1 MFDSLLDMLAQRSFE
16 ELGTPLAEVTF
27 CVVDLETTGGSPGAD
42 EITEIGAVKVRRGE
56 VVGTMDTLVKP
67 GRPIPAFI
75 RILTGITDEIVA
87 EAPSLDEVLPAFLEF
102 AGGCVLVAHNARFD
116 VGFLNAALVARAYE
130 PLRNRVIDTAQ
141 LARKILSGEVPNNR
155 LETLARHLRCA
166 HRPCHRAHADV
177 LATIDVLHHLIE
189 RVAGYGVVT
198 LEDLLA
204 MSATKMDG
212 SFGKIKLTE
221 ELPRA
226 QGIYRFLGGRGETL
240 YVGKAADLRARV
252 RSYFYGDPRRKIRD
266 LLRQTQE
273 ITYETFPT
281 MLEAEVAEARAIAR
295 EMPPHNRA
303 GKRRATWYVKVGK
316 DKISPTRVPKEDGRI
331 HLGPL
336 PSIKH
341 ARLLIDALRD
351 AAAIHRCS
359 EPRKCGGCAF
369 AELGRCAGK
378 DRSRHAEE
386 VALVERALRG
396 DPSPIFERLAAR
408 MTRLAEQQR
417 FEEAA
422 ELRDR
427 AGALQRTLERHAEV
441 RALLDAGCVRIRVGN
456 LPRAITS
463 GRLGEAPAS
472 PSSFIPPQVYSEAR
486 VILSWLKRHADEVEL
501 NGVSGV
507 WALPA
512 RRSWRSFSQV
522 RSTTDLEDPLRVRG
536 IHQIR
541 ESAGREA

>member
-1 MFDSLLDMLAQRSFE
+1 MFDTLLGMLAQRSFE

-42 EITEIGAVKVRRGE
+42 EITEIGAVKVRMGE

-67 GRPIPAFI
+67 ARPIPAFI

-87 EAPSLDEVLPAFLEF
+87 EAPRIDEVLPAFLEF

-116 VGFLNAALVARAYE
+116 VGFLNAALVERDYE
-130 PLRNRVIDTAQ
+130 PLTNRVLDTAL
-141 LARKILSGEVPNNR
+141 LARRILSGEVPNNR

-221 ELPRA
+221 GLPKA
-226 QGIYRFLGGRGETL
+226 QGIYRFLGGKGETL
-240 YVGKAADLRARV
+240 YVGKATDLRARV
-252 RSYFYGDPRRKIRD
+252 RSYFYGDPRRRIRD

-273 ITYETFPT
+273 VTFETFPT
-281 MLEAEVAEARAIAR
+281 MLEAEVAEVRAITR

-316 DKISPTRVPKEDGRI
+316 DKISPTRVPKDDGRVY
-331 HLGPL
+331 LGPL

-351 AAAIHRCS
+351 AAAIHRCAD
-359 EPRKCGGCAF
+359 PRKCGGCAF
-369 AELGRCAGK
+369 AELGRCSGT
-378 DRSRHAEE
+378 DRERHVEE

-396 DPSPIFERLAAR
+396 DSTPIFEQLAAR
-408 MTRLAEQQR
+408 MKRLARQER
-417 FEEAA
+417 YEEAA

-427 AGALQRTLERHAEV
+427 AAALQRALERHAEV
-441 RALLDAGCVRIRVGN
+441 RALLDAGCVRLRVGEVH
-456 LPRAITS
+456 RAVTS
-463 GRLGEAPAS
+463 GRLGEAPEAPCS
-472 PSSFIPPQVYSEAR
+472 FVPSDVYSEAR
-486 VILSWLKRHADEVEL
+486 VILSWLKRHADDVEL
-501 NGVSGV
+501 QGVSGT
-507 WALPA
+507 WAMSA
-512 RRSWRSFSQV
+512 RRPSFRFEVERSGVGDRDQGLERAS
-522 RSTTDLEDPLRVRG
+522 RSSRADRVAR
-536 IHQIR
+536 
-541 ESAGREA
+541 